1 MLKITKFIHSCLLI
15 EKGADRILFDPGLF
29 TFVEGKIKPSQFTD
43 LNAII
48 LTHCHP
54 DHIDN
59 ESLRAIVKNNP
70 DAAVLANSE
79 IVRKL
84 GEADITAQLF
94 ETGSQNI
101 SGIKIEAIDAPHE
114 KLLADELP
122 QNTAYIIDEILVNPG
137 DSLSENVFQK
147 AGTPVL
153 ALPLMAPWETE
164 LQTFEFA
171 KKMRPNK
178 VIPIHDGYA
187 KSFFLESRYQTFDK
201 FLKRENI
208 DFLFM
213 TKPGDYFDY
222 DVAATPQNAPR
233 DTQRFD

>member
-1 MLKITKFIHSCLLI
+1 MLKITKYLHSCLLL
-15 EKGADRILFDPGLF
+15 EKADDRILFDPGLF
-29 TFVEGKIKPSQFTD
+29 TFVEGIVKPGQFTD
-43 LNAII
+43 LKAIV

-59 ESLRAIVKNNP
+59 DALKEIIKNNP
-70 DAAVLANSE
+70 NAVVLANSE
-79 IVRKL
+79 IAQKL
-84 GEADITAQLF
+84 GEADISVQVF
-94 ETGSQNI
+94 ETGSQNVGDFI
-101 SGIKIEAIDAPHE
+101 IEAIDAPHE
-114 KLLADELP
+114 KLLADEIP
-122 QNTAYIIDEILVNPG
+122 QNTAYIVDENFVHPG
-137 DSLSENVFQK
+137 DSLSENILEK
-147 AGTPVL
+147 AGTPIL

-187 KSFFLESRYQTFDK
+187 KPFFLESRYQTFDK

-208 DFLFM
+208 DFLYM
-213 TKPGDYFDY
+213 TKAGDFLEYTADAPVT
-222 DVAATPQNAPR
+222 DTPR